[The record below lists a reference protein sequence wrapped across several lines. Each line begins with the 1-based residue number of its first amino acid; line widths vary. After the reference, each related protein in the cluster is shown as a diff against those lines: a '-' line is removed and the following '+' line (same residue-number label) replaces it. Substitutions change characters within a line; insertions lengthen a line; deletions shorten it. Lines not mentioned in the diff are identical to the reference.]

1 MGVTIYDS
9 DGVFVYANQSAQG
22 IFAHL
27 RAPDHDAEP
36 TDEFSTLDRHDSE
49 SFLNRMGIEGLN
61 LKMLKTSA
69 THEFKVA
76 GRTLAVVADPV
87 VDRFGNSLGSVVG
100 WDDITERKKDEEKIR
115 QLNEDLEQRVQERT
129 STLSKLNN
137 AMENEIYERGQT
149 NLALEEATTHL
160 GAIMSNLTDGLITID
175 ETGSIESINPAIEK
189 IFGYSESDL
198 LGKNVSMLMSE
209 QESARHQDH
218 VDSYTTT
225 GVGRIIGSG
234 AREVI
239 GRRKDGSV
247 LPMDLAVSEM
257 RVGDRCRFIGLVRDV
272 TDRKKDQADLLA
284 RTYQQETVVEL
295 GQHALE
301 GGDLSRLFHKA
312 AVMVAMTLDVECCA
326 VYEHRDQ
333 DDVLLLCAGVG
344 WKPGVVG
351 QTTISANAQTC
362 AGLALTT
369 GQPVVIDDLA
379 VDERFNDS
387 NKLLSSHDVVSATA
401 VVVPGRDHVF
411 GVLEAL
417 RNRFE
422 PFTEED
428 IAFLQAVTNTLST
441 AIERKRADD
450 AHEQLTQ
457 QLYQSQKMDA
467 IGQLAGGVAHD
478 FNNILMIIEGYTRRA
493 SKEPDLPDK
502 AKISLDR
509 VITASQKA
517 ASLTKQLLA
526 FSSQQHLE
534 KKVVAVAEVITEVEA
549 LLDPLLGE
557 TIDLRLSVSDAQ
569 VFVETDASQLSQAII
584 NLAINARDAMPRGGR
599 ISISAERI
607 DADAGL
613 LARNP
618 KLSAGPYSRIQ
629 VTDAGEGMGADVLAR
644 IFDPFFTTKEPG
656 KGTGLGLAMVY
667 GFLEQSGGAI
677 EVESEPGQGATFS
690 IYLPATEKPATIEMS
705 DSDTDLSGNGET
717 ILLAEDDETL
727 RGLVSVTLQ
736 ELGYVVITACDGFEA
751 LEVEAEHEASIDLL
765 LSDVVMPNLGGFEL
779 AGALRETRPDIKI
792 LFMSGYPS
800 RGDIKHTDL
809 PDDIPL
815 LPKPCSP
822 EQLARAVR
830 DVLESRE
837 AS

>member
-1 MGVTIYDS
+1 
-9 DGVFVYANQSAQG
+9 
-22 IFAHL
+22 
-27 RAPDHDAEP
+27 
-36 TDEFSTLDRHDSE
+36 
-49 SFLNRMGIEGLN
+49 
-61 LKMLKTSA
+61 
-69 THEFKVA
+69 
-76 GRTLAVVADPV
+76 
-87 VDRFGNSLGSVVG
+87 
-100 WDDITERKKDEEKIR
+100 
-115 QLNEDLEQRVQERT
+115 
-129 STLSKLNN
+129 
-137 AMENEIYERGQT
+137 
-149 NLALEEATTHL
+149 
-160 GAIMSNLTDGLITID
+160 
-175 ETGSIESINPAIEK
+175 
-189 IFGYSESDL
+189 
-198 LGKNVSMLMSE
+198 
-209 QESARHQDH
+209 
-218 VDSYTTT
+218 
-225 GVGRIIGSG
+225 
-234 AREVI
+234 
-239 GRRKDGSV
+239 
-247 LPMDLAVSEM
+247 
-257 RVGDRCRFIGLVRDV
+257 
-272 TDRKKDQADLLA
+272 
-284 RTYQQETVVEL
+284 
-295 GQHALE
+295 
-301 GGDLSRLFHKA
+301 
-312 AVMVAMTLDVECCA
+312 
-326 VYEHRDQ
+326 
-333 DDVLLLCAGVG
+333 
-344 WKPGVVG
+344 
-351 QTTISANAQTC
+351 
-362 AGLALTT
+362 
-369 GQPVVIDDLA
+369 
-379 VDERFNDS
+379 
-387 NKLLSSHDVVSATA
+387 
-401 VVVPGRDHVF
+401 
-411 GVLEAL
+411 
-417 RNRFE
+417 
-422 PFTEED
+422 
-428 IAFLQAVTNTLST
+428 
-441 AIERKRADD
+441 
-450 AHEQLTQ
+450 
-457 QLYQSQKMDA
+457 
-467 IGQLAGGVAHD
+467 
-478 FNNILMIIEGYTRRA
+478 MIIEGYTRRA

-727 RGLVSVTLQ
+727 RGLVSITLQ
-736 ELGYVVITACDGFEA
+736 ELGYIVITACDGFEA
-751 LEVEAEHEASIDLL
+751 LEVEAEHKASIDLL